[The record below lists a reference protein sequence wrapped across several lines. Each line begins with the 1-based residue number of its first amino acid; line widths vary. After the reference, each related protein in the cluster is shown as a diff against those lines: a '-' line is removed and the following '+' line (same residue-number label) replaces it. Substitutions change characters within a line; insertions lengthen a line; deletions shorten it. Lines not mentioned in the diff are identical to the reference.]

1 MRHEIDRYKILRDS
15 LRSASATLLSAQAQG
30 SGGPPWDVWQTTPD
44 GMRPT
49 VLWAFQADSGA
60 RGIVVHPARLR
71 EDSMYDVQS
80 ADAGPLGVVSGSVLM
95 EDGVEVVASPG
106 TAAHLILLTPIRQR

>member
-1 MRHEIDRYKILRDS
+1 
-15 LRSASATLLSAQAQG
+15 
-30 SGGPPWDVWQTTPD
+30 
-44 GMRPT
+44 
-49 VLWAFQADSGA
+49 
-60 RGIVVHPARLR
+60 
-71 EDSMYDVQS
+71 MYDVQS